1 MMVAAVAV
9 AVVALPPSQIFLKN
23 VQNHYHHRYPPTVL
37 VTNTL
42 PASSSRLSCQPQPA
56 IGGVGPKGFLRHKTP
71 KKKNVASPRM
81 LGTSWAFPPPLGMHS
96 HLWEAPYRTLQKTA
110 AKKKHS
116 PIPFPQLG
124 VLGLPNGKKKFH

>member
-1 MMVAAVAV
+1 MFTNVDWVWSKVMMMMMMMMMMTIIIIIDSIVVMIMMMMMMVAAVAV

-71 KKKNVASPRM
+71 PKKKRGFPKDAGHLMGFS
-81 LGTSWAFPPPLGMHS
+81 TSSWYA
-96 HLWEAPYRTLQKTA
+96 
-110 AKKKHS
+110 
-116 PIPFPQLG
+116 
-124 VLGLPNGKKKFH
+124 